1 MLLLLYTLHRMQSL
15 TGFCTITPKKQ
26 LWKMLVYI
34 PLQKLRWA
42 VTVSDPAVLLE
53 TYHRQQCILQFF
65 SPTKPHDFQERCLSE
80 ISVKFTHGT
89 SPAAALFNLHVWWA
103 GTNSGFLLSF
113 FFFFSNPFPHP
124 SPKIRSFQNT
134 NLVEAMSSRKQMNG
148 LKQGEWKHWLDCQ
161 AQRWWLM
168 IQHVTGSYGWHSE
181 KADRA
186 CYLHQQ
192 LREWDRMH
200 IQQGCGWLQIRG
212 GR

>member
-1 MLLLLYTLHRMQSL
+1 MIFRKDVFQKSQSSSPTAHLQQQLFL
-15 TGFCTITPKKQ
+15 TSMFDGQELTQ
-26 LWKMLVYI
+26 V
-34 PLQKLRWA
+34 
-42 VTVSDPAVLLE
+42 
-53 TYHRQQCILQFF
+53 FF
-65 SPTKPHDFQERCLSE
+65 SF
-80 ISVKFTHGT
+80 
-89 SPAAALFNLHVWWA
+89 
-103 GTNSGFLLSF
+103 F